1 MNANLPAWFAS
12 LSIAAAMSKSSLP
25 AILGGRPAVT
35 LDATAANRWPILT
48 AEDECAVLEVL
59 RHGNLST
66 HPVIRELE
74 RDYARFAG
82 VPHALAHCNGTAA
95 LLAAFFAIGL
105 QPGDEVLVPSATFWA
120 SVLPMLWLGAVPVF
134 CESEPARLGLDPAD
148 AERRITPRTRAMV
161 VVHLWGM
168 PSRMTE
174 LRALADRHGLKI
186 VEDAAHAHGAEWRG
200 EKCGALG
207 DVSVFSLQSGKLAP
221 AGEGGIFLCRDERH
235 FERAACLGDITRIIE
250 LPGAARRFA
259 ATGFGMK
266 TRIAPLSAA
275 VARGQLRH
283 LPARNER
290 RNASVIYLSRRLEP
304 LGLHTFLAPGHLRR
318 VYFEFIVR
326 HDEARLPLPRDLLVA
341 ALRAEGCEVS
351 APRYPLL
358 HQQPFFTEG
367 HFAEILRASTG
378 PAPIYRPEALP
389 LTEAGNATLL
399 KLPSF
404 PSAEKELLDQYAE
417 AFEKVAAH
425 AGEIAAGS
433 GGTAFPPPHPNAQP
447 A

>member
-1 MNANLPAWFAS
+1 
-12 LSIAAAMSKSSLP
+12 MSNPQLP

-48 AEDECAVLEVL
+48 ADDERAVLEVL
-59 RHGNLST
+59 RHGDLST

-74 RDYARFAG
+74 RDYAQFAG

-148 AERRITPRTRAMV
+148 AERRITSRTRAMV

-221 AGEGGIFLCRDERH
+221 AGEGGILLCRDERS
-235 FERAACLGDITRIIE
+235 FERAACLGDITRILE
-250 LPGAARRFA
+250 LPGPARRFA
-259 ATGFGMK
+259 ATSFGMK

-275 VARGQLRH
+275 VARVQLAQ
-283 LPARNER
+283 LPARNAR
-290 RNASVIYLSRRLEP
+290 RNANLEYLSRRLEP
-304 LGLHTFLAPGHLRR
+304 LGFQTFLAPPHLRR
-318 VYFEFIVR
+318 VYFEFIIR
-326 HDEARLPLPRDLLVA
+326 SDEARPRLPRALLVA
-341 ALRAEGCEVS
+341 ALLAEGCAVS

-358 HQQPFFTEG
+358 HQQPVFTEG
-367 HFAEILRASTG
+367 HVAEILRTTTG
-378 PAPIYRPEALP
+378 TTPIYRPDALP
-389 LTEAGNATLL
+389 LTEANNGTLL

-404 PSAEKELLDQYAE
+404 PSAEKALLDQYAE
-417 AFEKVAAH
+417 AFEKVTAH
-425 AGEIAAGS
+425 ADEIAAANGV
-433 GGTAFPPPHPNAQP
+433 GARGAD
-447 A
+447 